1 MSSEAPAPLLP
12 CRVTA
17 DGWNVL
23 TVHYSKVPGYDFAAA
38 CVGMGEDEIQRELEI
53 NWAVT
58 PGLRVY
64 PQFSRER
71 HEAAEALPFDPER
84 PLHVGIDAPGTPAA
98 AITQLNAFGQWL
110 IYPSLSPE
118 EGEFGSF
125 YDFAEHLANHLTRE
139 YAAPHGL
146 GLEDLKL
153 VFIGDP
159 AGATVTPALQG
170 ERVERRSCF
179 EILRRGVDLFV
190 GEDEQG
196 RPIMASK
203 PGWGW
208 NVIPGAVSLS
218 KRLEA
223 VRARLT
229 TLVADGLPA
238 LVVDPR
244 AEVVIHGFLGGYCYQ
259 RYADGTYSRDPDKGH
274 FSHVFDALGYVCTRL
289 FAQPAR
295 RGDEEDE
302 DAPRREPFRSQACGR
317 GG

>member
-153 VFIGDP
+153 VFIG
-159 AGATVTPALQG
+159 
-170 ERVERRSCF
+170 
-179 EILRRGVDLFV
+179 
-190 GEDEQG
+190 
-196 RPIMASK
+196 
-203 PGWGW
+203 
-208 NVIPGAVSLS
+208 
-218 KRLEA
+218 
-223 VRARLT
+223 
-229 TLVADGLPA
+229 
-238 LVVDPR
+238 